1 MRSVIAG
8 VLLAMMVGAC
18 GGSPAHRSAGQTS
31 TSSSAPPTSTTT
43 AAPCGLT
50 TTPPSR
56 YQHVVWVWMENHDWQ
71 QVLGDPSAAP
81 FEAQLVRQCGTAT
94 DYHSVGSPSLPNYIA
109 ATSGSTQGISDDD
122 SPSSHPLTVDN
133 VFRQVRTSGGTERSY
148 EESMTSTCQL
158 APAGEYAVKHNPAA
172 YYVGGADRAACQ
184 ADDVPLTAFAT
195 DLAAGHLPTFANVTP
210 NLCHDTHDCSV
221 ATGDAWLA
229 GWLPPL
235 LASAEYRAGT
245 TAVVVVWDEY
255 TPMPNLIISPS
266 VPPGTTAANPVDHY
280 TLLGTTEDLLGL
292 PRLGQAAGAASL
304 RAAFRL

>member
-1 MRSVIAG
+1 MRTVIAG
-8 VLLAMMVGAC
+8 ALLAMAIGAC
-18 GGSPAHRSAGQTS
+18 GGSPAHRSAGPTS
-31 TSSSAPPTSTTT
+31 TSTT
-43 AAPCGLT
+43 ATPTTAPCGLS
-50 TTPPSR
+50 TPPPPR

-81 FEAQLVRQCGTAT
+81 FETQLARQCGTAT
-94 DYHSVGSPSLPNYIA
+94 NYHSVGSPSLPNYIA
-109 ATSGSTQGISDDD
+109 ATSGATQGISDDNP
-122 SPSSHPLTVDN
+122 PSSHQLTVDN
-133 VFRQVRTSGGTERSY
+133 LFRQVRTAGGTERSY

-172 YYVGGADRAACQ
+172 YYVGGGDRAACQ

-235 LASAEYRAGT
+235 LASAEYRAGS

-266 VPPGTTAANPVDHY
+266 VQPATSTASPFDHY
-280 TLLGTTEDLLGL
+280 ALLGTTEDVLGL
-292 PRLGQAAGAASL
+292 PRLGQAAGAPSL
-304 RAAFRL
+304 RPAFRL